1 MLSLLHGI
9 SHLILR
15 VNNEMESTVSCKI
28 FSYTTSYVVFS
39 LKNGRRDITGILIF
53 QINRQMLKEVENKE
67 LMGDGG
73 IE

>member
-15 VNNEMESTVSCKI
+15 VNNEMESTVSSKI

-39 LKNGRRDITGILIF
+39 LKNGGRDITGILIF

-73 IE
+73 I